1 MLKRYSSYRD
11 GEDGTLYNYDYWL
24 KNAWEM
30 LDRSPKVSQQDKE
43 RVRAFV
49 ENLRVRALG
58 TGRLAKHVQKLKVM
72 LEILDVPLDRATR
85 ADVERL
91 VLALEE
97 RHLRP
102 VTLIDY
108 LFIIKRFFK
117 FVKYGNVDRETP
129 YPAEVAWIKRRMKP
143 SEGRTA
149 EFLTPSEVKA
159 MIAAAEKTRDK
170 AMIAV
175 GFEGGFRTGELL
187 GLEIRDLSFD
197 EMGVKAKVRGK
208 TGERIVRLISSAPLL
223 TAYLE
228 THPESSDPSAPL
240 WLTEVGNW
248 KNKRVSWRGWNGS
261 LQYIAKKAGIR
272 GKRIHSYLLR
282 HGSATDAAKY
292 LSDAEMKVRYGWTMD
307 SGMPA
312 VYVHL
317 SSQDLDP
324 KLARMYSGRPLE
336 PQRPEFAPDAC
347 PRCSEK
353 NTPGMKFCGRCG
365 TPLNRAEL
373 AKSSIE
379 TQEMKNDLQD
389 IKRLLSGYLSPG
401 SQNPTGGN
409 DN

>member
-1 MLKRYSSYRD
+1 M
-11 GEDGTLYNYDYWL
+11 YDYEYWL
-24 KNAWEM
+24 KNAYDL
-30 LDRSPKVSQQDKE
+30 LDQSTKISQKDKE
-43 RVRAFV
+43 LIRSFV
-49 ENLRVRALG
+49 DNLRVRALG
-58 TGRLAKHVQKLKVM
+58 TGRLAKHVFKLRIM
-72 LEILDVPLDRATR
+72 LEILGVEMDRVTR
-85 ADVERL
+85 KDVERL

-97 RHLRP
+97 KHLRP

-129 YPAEVAWIKRRMKP
+129 YPEEVAWIKRKIKP

-149 EFLTPSEVKA
+149 EFLTPSEVKS
-159 MIAAAEKTRDK
+159 MIVAAEKMRDK

-197 EMGVKAKVRGK
+197 EMGVRAKVRGK

-228 THPESSDPSAPL
+228 THPEASNPDAPL

-248 KNKRVSWRGWNGS
+248 KNRRVSWRGWNSS
-261 LQYIAKKAGIR
+261 LRYIAKKAGIK
-272 GKRIHSYLLR
+272 GKSVHSYLLR

-292 LSDAEMKVRYGWTMD
+292 LTDAEMKVRYGWTMD

-324 KLARMYSGRPLE
+324 KLVKLYSGKPME
-336 PQRPEFAPDAC
+336 PQKPEFSPNVC
-347 PRCSEK
+347 PRCSEA
-353 NTPGMKFCGRCG
+353 NTPGMRFCGKCG
-365 TPLNRAEL
+365 MPLNRAEL
-373 AKSSIE
+373 ARSSID
-379 TQEMKNDLQD
+379 TQEMKNDIQD
-389 IKRLLSGYLSPG
+389 IKKLLTQFLSQP
-401 SQNPTGGN
+401 SQRPQSSQ
-409 DN
+409 DRSA